1 MMTKNNIISV
11 GKEYDRD
18 EKVVLHTYK
27 IIKQFIVSNIN
38 YCIKIISFCLPIRK
52 KVITYE

>member
-11 GKEYDRD
+11 GGGYDRD

-27 IIKQFIVSNIN
+27 IIKQFIST
-38 YCIKIISFCLPIRK
+38 RK
-52 KVITYE
+52 KVLYYE